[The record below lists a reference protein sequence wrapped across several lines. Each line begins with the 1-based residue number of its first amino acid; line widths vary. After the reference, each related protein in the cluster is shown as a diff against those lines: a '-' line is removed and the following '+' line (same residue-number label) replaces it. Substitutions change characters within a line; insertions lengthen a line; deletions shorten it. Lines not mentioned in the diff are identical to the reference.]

1 MFDFYYRG
9 GVSRILR
16 DNSTHY
22 FAAEFVL
29 FSHLLNLFLP
39 PLAPYLSIIGVT
51 SAHGPPPLQT
61 ACSMQVFNISSH
73 QRTLTIG
80 VSISVWLSSCL
91 TSLELTKHVKLMLI
105 QPKQNS

>member
-51 SAHGPPPLQT
+51 SAHGPHLCKQHT
-61 ACSMQVFNISSH
+61 ACRSSTY
-73 QRTLTIG
+73 RLTREH
-80 VSISVWLSSCL
+80 S
-91 TSLELTKHVKLMLI
+91 
-105 QPKQNS
+105 P